1 MRNQKQNAR
10 LQQAR
15 GQLFI
20 CGMFGNCA
28 SSVLSPRT
36 PPGMPD
42 FGQKAAFVWAANDC
56 ALQQQ
61 IEVGQGG
68 DGVRQC
74 ERSEIDIPMSGPVPG
89 SPSSASEAGDNA
101 SSSASDRMDQ
111 CSVTDARSSIA
122 SEVSATSS
130 SSDLEELLA
139 EIKAGNVTKMTI
151 SSLNSKLGKDC
162 RTSKELIRSS
172 GVATSLVSLLLSR
185 DLTVGDDS
193 GARYSVDERCVPHVL
208 EEALAALA
216 VLSEDEATTRL
227 MATPEFLAVVTWY
240 VSKGRKEAR
249 ESACLILEKLSLE
262 ESFKGTM
269 GSSPGVMDA
278 LNNLLRDEKH
288 LKLVKVATR
297 TMLALCLLRENRRRA
312 VEVGAVASLLEMLPR
327 ARSATAEKAL
337 ATLEL
342 LGTIEE
348 GKEAIIDH
356 ALAVPVLVEL
366 ILRVSDRGTEYAA
379 GTLSAMCSDS
389 IAMREA
395 AVAHGA
401 PTKLLLLIQS
411 DCTARAKRKASQLLK
426 VLHKIWVQDPCN
438 PDSEGTKAIHY

>member
-56 ALQQQ
+56 TLQPQ
-61 IEVGQGG
+61 ITAPEHPN
-68 DGVRQC
+68 GVRRC
-74 ERSEIDIPMSGPVPG
+74 ERSEIDIPLSGPVPG

-122 SEVSATSS
+122 SEVSASS
-130 SSDLEELLA
+130 SADLEELLV

-151 SSLNSKLGKDC
+151 SSLNSKLAKDSQAS
-162 RTSKELIRSS
+162 RELIRSS
-172 GVATSLVSLLLSR
+172 GVASSLISLLLSSNLAVT
-185 DLTVGDDS
+185 DGT
-193 GARYSVDERCVPHVL
+193 GARDSVDERHVPHVL
-208 EEALAALA
+208 EESLAALA
-216 VLSEDEATTRL
+216 LLAEDEATTTL
-227 MATPEFLAVVTWY
+227 MATPEFLAVATWY
-240 VSKGRKEAR
+240 VSKGRKDAR
-249 ESACLILEKLSLE
+249 ESACLLLERLSLE

-278 LNNLLRDEKH
+278 LNDLLRDEKH

-297 TMLALCLLRENRRRA
+297 TMLALCLLRDNRRR
-312 VEVGAVASLLEMLPR
+312 
-327 ARSATAEKAL
+327 
-337 ATLEL
+337 
-342 LGTIEE
+342 
-348 GKEAIIDH
+348 
-356 ALAVPVLVEL
+356 
-366 ILRVSDRGTEYAA
+366 
-379 GTLSAMCSDS
+379 
-389 IAMREA
+389 
-395 AVAHGA
+395 
-401 PTKLLLLIQS
+401 
-411 DCTARAKRKASQLLK
+411 
-426 VLHKIWVQDPCN
+426 
-438 PDSEGTKAIHY
+438 